1 MAALKK
7 SIPTPKNGKTTAEDK
22 AAFEYFCQFSTA
34 PPIPQ
39 PSSKAPNP
47 IISNQLAAQ
56 TIQYLQVVHPVS
68 RFVNVTTIQSISSDL
83 LDLQIDTAKQDL
95 AGQKKITDASF
106 NGMETPHMF
115 REDMRTDSLARR
127 KWLCLLFV
135 QDAKGDKVNILD
147 NYMRISAVDTQES

>member
-1 MAALKK
+1 
-7 SIPTPKNGKTTAEDK
+7 
-22 AAFEYFCQFSTA
+22 
-34 PPIPQ
+34 
-39 PSSKAPNP
+39 
-47 IISNQLAAQ
+47 
-56 TIQYLQVVHPVS
+56 
-68 RFVNVTTIQSISSDL
+68 VNVTTIQSISSDL
-83 LDLQIDTAKQDL
+83 LDLFDDSGGSDVDGRITLVEMCPANKKRKRKLLKSVKQLSRERENDAKQKDKQRKRDYLQIDTAKQDL

-135 QDAKGDKVNILD
+135 QNAKGDKVNILD